1 LLAIYFGSP
10 ADLLVEIEAVAVLER
25 DQADRTAEQGAAA
38 NRCPSAMTLIEI
50 GLHPLGLESL

>member
-1 LLAIYFGSP
+1 
-10 ADLLVEIEAVAVLER
+10 VLKR